1 MGLKLLPLR
10 IIGTTYLITFDRE
23 YILAGGRMIDLNRV
37 SLITSG
43 LWRLLVFEF

>member
-23 YILAGGRMIDLNRV
+23 YILAGGMIDLNRV